1 MYCYW
6 NLVHRIPAV
15 VKVGTVSS
23 LAAPGAV
30 VMTVSCA
37 TGEALSTYL
46 NRRTPRSC
54 GRYFLKHLILYP
66 VCMLGILLW
75 FYWTHAII
83 YVSWR
88 FLTKFYDMCNPE
100 ILCNCLF
107 YLLFTCTLSEMMNKR
122 CPINQSLK
130 PRQDGRRFPDGT
142 FERIFLNE
150 NVIILI
156 KISLKFLLV
165 QLTISQLWFR

>member
-1 MYCYW
+1 MFANTPVFWCINTICNIENNMHIHVYAHKLYLPRSFVCIHRRRYQVHTCVYQAYATEVFMYCYW

-37 TGEALSTYL
+37 TGAALSTYS
-46 NRRTPRSC
+46 NRRTPRPC

-83 YVSWR
+83 YVYMYPDGFS
-88 FLTKFYDMCNPE
+88 E
-100 ILCNCLF
+100 ILW
-107 YLLFTCTLSEMMNKR
+107 Y
-122 CPINQSLK
+122 
-130 PRQDGRRFPDGT
+130 
-142 FERIFLNE
+142 
-150 NVIILI
+150 V
-156 KISLKFLLV
+156 
-165 QLTISQLWFR
+165 